1 MVTIP
6 ELVGKKTKKK
16 TSRGRDVYKTLRRI
30 GPVPK
35 GSSVSE
41 LGVSIPL
48 NKKKTRWLNA
58 PSIYHGVQYT
68 DDEILRFYKQGQLKS
83 SEIEIIEGSV
93 EDAVRASQ
101 KRSSKLLKRKKGG
114 PPKPKRKPPRPL
126 IPLRR
131 KPKKSVPAPRRKPST
146 FEKLQQKYVD
156 KAAKLNLGEEVDEA
170 VWATHPDDTRSLALL
185 NILKPYL
192 KDNPLA
198 QLGFDI
204 VGGEEGIIKLFVDD
218 PKSVR
223 EVGQATFHP
232 GQKRF
237 DIPKDRNWFQK
248 WFDDA
253 FPGSPTRMER
263 VSKAM
268 QDQNI
273 TDIMGVEDPL
283 KRQKATVMYR
293 DATRG
298 IQGGLD
304 TLIHEL
310 GHIGDTYLREQPD
323 LDAEIH
329 GSQFDIKDM
338 DPSPKLFDD
347 LRSFIDMLKTGY
359 RRPVELTAE
368 KGEFY
373 QRALDAK
380 RLEKFRGTPHRVP
393 EPESTK
399 GPSVDPEFVRMMY
412 KKGLKEYPRP
422 SEDPI
427 MEEAQRALEQRLKE
441 TELREQ
447 IEKEFISKKG
457 GGSVMVR
464 NPYGYPP
471 KAI

>member
-16 TSRGRDVYKTLRRI
+16 TTAGRDVYKTLRRI

-58 PSIYHGVQYT
+58 PSIYHGVRYT
-68 DDEILRFYKQGQLKS
+68 DDEIKRFYKQGQLKP
-83 SEIEIIEGSV
+83 SEVEIIEGSV

-101 KRSSKLLKRKKGG
+101 KRSDKLRIKRATGG
-114 PPKPKRKPPRPL
+114 PPK
-126 IPLRR
+126 
-131 KPKKSVPAPRRKPST
+131 PRRKPST

-156 KAAKLNLGEEVDEA
+156 KAAKLDLGEEVDEA

-198 QLGFDI
+198 QLGFDV

-223 EVGQATFHP
+223 EVGQAIFHP

-253 FPGSPTRMER
+253 FPGSPTRMEI

-310 GHIGDTYLREQPD
+310 GHIGDTYLRERPD

-329 GSQFDIKDM
+329 GSQM

-347 LRSFIDMLKTGY
+347 LRSFIDMLKIGY
-359 RRPVELTAE
+359 HRPMELTTK

-399 GPSVDPEFVRMMY
+399 GPSVDPEFVQMMY

-464 NPYGYPP
+464 HPYGYSP